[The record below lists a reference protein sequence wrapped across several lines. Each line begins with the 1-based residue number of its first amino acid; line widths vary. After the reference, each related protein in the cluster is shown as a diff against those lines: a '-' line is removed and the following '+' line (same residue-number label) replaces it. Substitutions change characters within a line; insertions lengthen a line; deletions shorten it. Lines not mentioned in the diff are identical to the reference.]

1 MTRNVEYEER
11 PAEAVLDHITP
22 GMHVIVPIQNAAPPA
37 LLRALDAGAAGL
49 EDVTVH
55 HMDPW
60 ESLPFMEGAY
70 PGRLRH
76 VDYFL
81 GRGSRENFHRGH
93 CDLIPVDFAQVPAT
107 LREFSPPGLA
117 IATVSEI
124 DEHGFFSM
132 GTNADYV
139 ASFIGQVPFFV
150 EVNSHMPR
158 TFGRN
163 HIHISQVVGV
173 TRNDTPMI
181 TMEAPPPGETDN
193 AIADVIADRV
203 PDGACLQLG
212 VGRLPNAFLSRL
224 TDHRHLGIHT
234 EALSDGVMDLV
245 EAGVIDGSRK
255 TGRPFK
261 HVTTFAL
268 GSQRLM
274 DWLHN
279 NPSVAMLPVDIVN
292 DPRVIGEEH
301 NLYSINATSEVDLF
315 GQAAS
320 ETIGGRYWSGAGGQA
335 DFARGCTFSPGGHG
349 FIVTPS
355 QTSGGVS
362 RISLSLTPGSP
373 VTTHKNIIEN
383 VVTEFGIAEL
393 RGKSVAGRAAALI
406 AVAHP
411 DHRERLSREAREA
424 GLLPRAH
431 H

>member
-1 MTRNVEYEER
+1 M
-11 PAEAVLDHITP
+11 HI
-22 GMHVIVPIQNAAPPA
+22 ISPIQNAAPPA
-37 LLRALDAGAAGL
+37 LLRALDAGAEGFSG
-49 EDVTVH
+49 VTIH

-81 GRGSRENFHRGH
+81 GPGSRKNFHEGT
-93 CDLIPVDFAQVPAT
+93 CDLVPVDFAQVPAT

-117 IATVSEI
+117 VTTVSEI

-150 EVNSHMPR
+150 EVNANMPR

-173 TRNDTPMI
+173 TRNDAPMI
-181 TMEAPPPGETDN
+181 SIEPPVPGEIEH
-193 AIADVIADRV
+193 AIANLIAERV

-212 VGRLPNAFLSRL
+212 VGKLPNAVLSRL
-224 TDHRHLGIHT
+224 TGHENLGIHT

-245 EAGVIDGSRK
+245 DAGVIDGSRK

-261 HVTTFAL
+261 HVTTFAV
-268 GSQRLM
+268 GSQKLM

-292 DPRVIGEEH
+292 DPRVIGQEH
-301 NLYSINATSEVDLF
+301 NLHSVNATSEVDLY

-335 DFARGCTFSPGGHG
+335 DFGRGCRFSPGGHG

-355 QTSGGVS
+355 QTSGGIS
-362 RISLSLTPGSP
+362 RITLSLTPGSP

-383 VVTEFGIAEL
+383 VVTEYGIATL
-393 RGKSVAGRAAALI
+393 RGRSVSDRAAALI
-406 AVAHP
+406 AIAHP
-411 DHRERLSREAREA
+411 DHRERLSREARDA
-424 GLLPRAH
+424 GLLPRTVH
-431 H
+431 

>member
-1 MTRNVEYEER
+1 MKATVYDEL
-11 PAEAVLDHITP
+11 PAEAVLEHVRP
-22 GMHVIVPIQNAAPPA
+22 GMHILSPIQNGAPPA
-37 LLRALDAGAAGL
+37 LLRALDAGAEGFSG
-49 EDVTVH
+49 VTIH

-81 GRGSRENFHRGH
+81 GPGSRKNFHEGR
-93 CDLIPVDFAQVPAT
+93 CDLVPVDFAQVPAT

-117 IATVSEI
+117 VTTVSEI

-150 EVNSHMPR
+150 EVNANMPR

-173 TRNDTPMI
+173 TRNDVPMI
-181 TMEAPPPGETDN
+181 TIEPPVPGDVES
-193 AIADVIADRV
+193 AIADIIAERV

-212 VGRLPNAFLSRL
+212 VGKLPNAFLSRL
-224 TDHRHLGIHT
+224 TGHENLGIHT

-245 EAGVIDGSRK
+245 DAGVIDGSRK

-261 HVTTFAL
+261 HVTTFAV
-268 GSQRLM
+268 GSQKLM

-292 DPRVIGEEH
+292 DPRVIGQEH
-301 NLYSINATSEVDLF
+301 NLHSVNATSEVDLY

-335 DFARGCTFSPGGHG
+335 DFARGCRFSPGGHG

-355 QTSGGVS
+355 QTSGGIS
-362 RISLSLTPGSP
+362 RITLSLTPGSP
-373 VTTHKNIIEN
+373 VTTHKNIIDN
-383 VVTEFGIAEL
+383 VVTEYGIAAL
-393 RGKSVAGRAAALI
+393 RGRSVSARAAALI
-406 AVAHP
+406 EIAHP
-411 DHRERLSREAREA
+411 DHRERLSRQAREA
-424 GLLPRAH
+424 GLLPRVMH
-431 H
+431 

>member
-1 MTRNVEYEER
+1 
-11 PAEAVLDHITP
+11 P
-22 GMHVIVPIQNAAPPA
+22 GMHIISPIQNAAPPA
-37 LLRALDAGAAGL
+37 LLRALDAGAEGFSG
-49 EDVTVH
+49 VTIH

-81 GRGSRENFHRGH
+81 GPGSRKNFHEGT
-93 CDLIPVDFAQVPAT
+93 CDLVPVDFAQVPAT

-117 IATVSEI
+117 VTTVSEI

-150 EVNSHMPR
+150 EVNANMPR

-173 TRNDTPMI
+173 TRNDAPMI
-181 TMEAPPPGETDN
+181 SIEPPVPGEIEH
-193 AIADVIADRV
+193 AIADHIAERV

-212 VGRLPNAFLSRL
+212 VGKLPNAVLSRL
-224 TDHRHLGIHT
+224 TGHENLGIHT

-245 EAGVIDGSRK
+245 DAGVIDGSRK

-261 HVTTFAL
+261 HVTTFAV
-268 GSQRLM
+268 GSQKLM

-292 DPRVIGEEH
+292 DPRVIGQEH
-301 NLYSINATSEVDLF
+301 NLHSVNATSEVDLY

-335 DFARGCTFSPGGHG
+335 DFARGCRFSPGGHG

-355 QTSGGVS
+355 QTSGGIS
-362 RISLSLTPGSP
+362 RITLSLTPGSP

-383 VVTEFGIAEL
+383 VVTEYGIATL
-393 RGKSVAGRAAALI
+393 RGRSVSDRAAALI
-406 AVAHP
+406 AIAHP
-411 DHRERLSREAREA
+411 DHRERLSREARDA
-424 GLLPRAH
+424 GLLPRTVH
-431 H
+431 

>member
-1 MTRNVEYEER
+1 
-11 PAEAVLDHITP
+11 
-22 GMHVIVPIQNAAPPA
+22 
-37 LLRALDAGAAGL
+37 
-49 EDVTVH
+49 
-55 HMDPW
+55 
-60 ESLPFMEGAY
+60 MEGAY

-81 GRGSRENFHRGH
+81 GPGSRKNFHEGH
-93 CDLIPVDFAQVPAT
+93 CDLIPVDFAKIPAT

-117 IATVSEI
+117 ITTVSEI

-150 EVNSHMPR
+150 EVNANMPR

-173 TRNDTPMI
+173 TRNDVPLI
-181 TMEAPPPGETDN
+181 TTEPSVPGEIEN
-193 AIADVIADRV
+193 AIADRIAERV

-212 VGRLPNAFLSRL
+212 VGKLPNAFLSRL
-224 TDHRHLGIHT
+224 TGHKNLGIHT

-245 EAGVIDGSRK
+245 NAGVIDGSRK
-255 TGRPFK
+255 TGRPYK
-261 HVTTFAL
+261 HVTTFAV
-268 GSQRLM
+268 GSQKLM

-292 DPRVIGEEH
+292 DPRVIGQEH
-301 NLYSINATSEVDLF
+301 NLYSVNATSEVDLY

-320 ETIGGRYWSGAGGQA
+320 ETIAGRYWSGAGGQA

-355 QTSGGVS
+355 QTSKGIS
-362 RISLSLTPGSP
+362 RITLPS
-373 VTTHKNIIEN
+373 
-383 VVTEFGIAEL
+383 
-393 RGKSVAGRAAALI
+393 RRAARS
-406 AVAHP
+406 P
-411 DHRERLSREAREA
+411 PTRTSSRTW
-424 GLLPRAH
+424 
-431 H
+431 

>member
-1 MTRNVEYEER
+1 M
-11 PAEAVLDHITP
+11 HI
-22 GMHVIVPIQNAAPPA
+22 ISPIQNAAPPA
-37 LLRALDAGAAGL
+37 LLRALDAGAEGFSG
-49 EDVTVH
+49 VTIH

-81 GRGSRENFHRGH
+81 GPGSRKNFHEGT
-93 CDLIPVDFAQVPAT
+93 CDLVPVDFAQVPAT

-117 IATVSEI
+117 VTTVSEI

-150 EVNSHMPR
+150 EVNANMPR

-173 TRNDTPMI
+173 TRNDAPMI
-181 TMEAPPPGETDN
+181 SIEPPVPGEIEH
-193 AIADVIADRV
+193 AIADHIAERV

-212 VGRLPNAFLSRL
+212 VGKLPNAVLSRL
-224 TDHRHLGIHT
+224 TAHENLGIHT

-245 EAGVIDGSRK
+245 DAGVIDGSRK

-261 HVTTFAL
+261 HVTTFAV
-268 GSQRLM
+268 GSQKLM

-292 DPRVIGEEH
+292 DPRVIGQEH
-301 NLYSINATSEVDLF
+301 NLHSVNATSEVDLY

-335 DFARGCTFSPGGHG
+335 DFARGCRFSPGGHG

-355 QTSGGVS
+355 QTSGGIS
-362 RISLSLTPGSP
+362 RITLSLTPGSP

-383 VVTEFGIAEL
+383 VVTEYGIATL
-393 RGKSVAGRAAALI
+393 RGRSVSDRAAALI
-406 AVAHP
+406 AIAHP
-411 DHRERLSREAREA
+411 DHRERLSREARDA
-424 GLLPRAH
+424 GLLPRTVH
-431 H
+431 

>member
-1 MTRNVEYEER
+1 MRMDEYTEL
-11 PAEAVLDHITP
+11 PAEAVLEHVSP
-22 GMHVIVPIQNAAPPA
+22 GMHIISPIQNAAPNA
-37 LLRALDAGAAGL
+37 LLRALDDGAERL

-81 GRGSRENFHRGH
+81 GPGSRENFHAGH
-93 CDLIPVDFAQVPAT
+93 CDLVPVDFAQVPAT
-107 LREFSPPGLA
+107 IREFSPPGLA
-117 IATVSEI
+117 VTMVSEV
-124 DEHGFFSM
+124 DDHGFFSM

-150 EVNSHMPR
+150 EVNANMPR

-173 TRNDTPMI
+173 TRNDAPMI
-181 TMEAPPPGETDN
+181 TVEPPLAGPIDE
-193 AIADVIADRV
+193 AIAELIADRV

-212 VGRLPNAFLSRL
+212 VGKLPNAFLSKL
-224 TDHRHLGIHT
+224 TGHKNLGIHT
-234 EALSDGVMDLV
+234 EALSDGVMELV
-245 EAGVIDGSRK
+245 QAGVINGSRK

-261 HVTTFAL
+261 HVTTFAV

-292 DPRVIGEEH
+292 DPRVIGQEH
-301 NLYSINATSEVDLF
+301 NLYSVNATSEVDLY

-320 ETIGGRYWSGAGGQA
+320 ETIAGRYWSGAGGQA
-335 DFARGCTFSPGGHG
+335 DFARGCRFSPGGHG

-355 QTSGGVS
+355 QTSKGIS
-362 RISLSLTPGSP
+362 RITLSLTPGSP

-383 VVTEFGIAEL
+383 VVTEYGIASL
-393 RGKSVAGRAAALI
+393 RGKSVADRAAALI
-406 AVAHP
+406 AIAHP
-411 DHRERLSREAREA
+411 DHRERLSAQAREA
-424 GLLPRAH
+424 GLTRRTAF
-431 H
+431 

>member
-1 MTRNVEYEER
+1 M
-11 PAEAVLDHITP
+11 
-22 GMHVIVPIQNAAPPA
+22 APTA
-37 LLRALDAGAAGL
+37 LLRALDAGADRL
-49 EDVTVH
+49 EDVTIH

-81 GRGSRENFHRGH
+81 GPGSRENFHAGH
-93 CDLIPVDFAQVPAT
+93 CDLVPVDFAQVPAT
-107 LREFSPPGLA
+107 IREFSAPGLA
-117 IATVSEI
+117 VTMVSEM
-124 DEHGFFSM
+124 DEHGYFSM

-150 EVNSHMPR
+150 EVNAAMPR

-163 HIHISQVVGV
+163 LIHISQVVGV
-173 TRNDTPMI
+173 TRHDAPMI
-181 TMEAPPPGETDN
+181 TFEPPRPGPVDE
-193 AIADVIADRV
+193 AIAELIADRV

-212 VGRLPNAFLSRL
+212 VGRLPNAFLAKL
-224 TDHRHLGIHT
+224 TGHKHLGIHT
-234 EALSDGVMDLV
+234 EALSDGVMELV
-245 EAGVIDGSRK
+245 QAGAVDGSRK

-261 HVTTFAL
+261 HVTTFAI

-274 DWLHN
+274 DWLDD
-279 NPSVAMLPVDIVN
+279 NPAVEMLPVDIVN
-292 DPRVIGEEH
+292 DPRVIGQER
-301 NLYSINATSEVDLF
+301 NLYSVNATSEVDLY

-335 DFARGCTFSPGGHG
+335 DFARGCTFSQGGHG

-355 QTSGGVS
+355 QTSKGIS
-362 RISLSLTPGSP
+362 RISLTLNPGSP

-383 VVTEFGIAEL
+383 VVTEQGVASL
-393 RGKSVAGRAAALI
+393 RGKSVAARAEALI
-406 AVAHP
+406 AIAHP

-424 GLLPRAH
+424 GLTRRAAF
-431 H
+431 

>member
-1 MTRNVEYEER
+1 MTRIEYVES
-11 PAEAVLDHITP
+11 PPEAVLDHVTP
-22 GMHVIVPIQNAAPPA
+22 GMHIISPIQNAAPPA
-37 LLRALDAGAAGL
+37 LLRALDEGAEGL
-49 EDVTVH
+49 ENVTVH

-81 GRGSRENFHRGH
+81 GPGSRENFHRGH
-93 CDLIPVDFAQVPAT
+93 CELIPVDFGQVPAT

-117 IATVSEI
+117 VTTVSEI

-150 EVNSHMPR
+150 EVNAHMPR

-163 HIHISQVVGV
+163 HVHLSQVVGV
-173 TRNDTPMI
+173 TRNDAPMI
-181 TMEAPPPGETDN
+181 TVEPPAPRAVDD
-193 AIADVIADRV
+193 AIAGHIAERV

-212 VGRLPNAFLSRL
+212 VGRIPNAFLSRL
-224 TDHRHLGIHT
+224 AGHRHLGVHT
-234 EALSDGVMDLV
+234 EALSDGVMELV
-245 EAGVIDGSRK
+245 DAGVIDGSRK

-261 HVTTFAL
+261 HVTTFAV

-274 DWLHN
+274 DWLDD

-292 DPRVIGEEH
+292 DPRVIGQEH
-301 NLYSINATSEVDLF
+301 NLYSVNATSEVDLF

-335 DFARGCTFSPGGHG
+335 DFARGCRFSPGGHG
-349 FIVTPS
+349 FVVTPS
-355 QTSGGVS
+355 QTSRGVS
-362 RISLSLTPGSP
+362 RISLTLTPGSP

-383 VVTEFGIAEL
+383 VVTEYGVAEL
-393 RGKSVAGRAAALI
+393 RGRSVARRAAALI
-406 AVAHP
+406 DIAHP
-411 DHRERLSREAREA
+411 DHRERLSREARDA
-424 GLLPRAH
+424 GLLPRSIL
-431 H
+431 

>member
-1 MTRNVEYEER
+1 MRTAEYVEL
-11 PAEAVLDHITP
+11 PAEAVLEHISP
-22 GMHVIVPIQNAAPPA
+22 GMHIISPIQNAAPSA
-37 LLRALDAGAAGL
+37 LLRALDAGAERL
-49 EDVTVH
+49 ESVTVH

-60 ESLPFMEGAY
+60 ESLPFMEGAH

-81 GRGSRENFHRGH
+81 GPGSRDNFHAGH

-107 LREFSPPGLA
+107 IREFSPPGLA
-117 IATVSEI
+117 VTMVSEI
-124 DEHGFFSM
+124 DDHGFFSM

-150 EVNSHMPR
+150 EVNANMPR

-173 TRNDTPMI
+173 TRNDAPMI
-181 TMEAPPPGETDN
+181 TIEPPAPGPIDE
-193 AIADVIADRV
+193 AIAELVAERV

-212 VGRLPNAFLSRL
+212 VGKLPNAFLSKL
-224 TDHRHLGIHT
+224 ADHKDLGIHT
-234 EALSDGVMDLV
+234 EALSDGVMELV
-245 EAGVIDGSRK
+245 QAGVINGSRK

-261 HVTTFAL
+261 HVTTFAV

-292 DPRVIGEEH
+292 DPRVIGQEH
-301 NLYSINATSEVDLF
+301 NLYSVNATSEVDLY

-320 ETIGGRYWSGAGGQA
+320 ETIAGRYWSGAGGQA

-355 QTSGGVS
+355 QTSKGIS

-383 VVTEFGIAEL
+383 VVTEHGIASL
-393 RGKSVAGRAAALI
+393 RGKSVADRAEALI
-406 AVAHP
+406 AIAHP
-411 DHRERLSREAREA
+411 DHRERLRREARQA
-424 GLLPRAH
+424 GLTRRAVF
-431 H
+431 

>member
-1 MTRNVEYEER
+1 MRNADYVEL
-11 PAEAVLDHITP
+11 PAEAVLEHVKP
-22 GMHVIVPIQNAAPPA
+22 GMHVISPIQNGAPPA
-37 LLRALDAGAAGL
+37 LLRALDAGADGL

-81 GRGSRENFHRGH
+81 GPGSRENYHNGH

-117 IATVSEI
+117 ITTVSEI

-139 ASFIGQVPFFV
+139 ASFIGQAPFFV
-150 EVNSHMPR
+150 EVNAHMPR

-163 HIHISQVVGV
+163 HIHISQVVGI

-181 TMEAPPPGETDN
+181 TIEAPPPGEVDN
-193 AIADVIADRV
+193 AIAGIIAERV

-212 VGRLPNAFLSRL
+212 IGKLPNAFLARL

-245 EAGVIDGSRK
+245 EAGVIDGARK

-274 DWLHN
+274 DWLHD

-292 DPRVIGEEH
+292 DPRVIGQEH
-301 NLYSINATSEVDLF
+301 NLYSVNATSEVDLL

-355 QTSGGVS
+355 QTSKGIS
-362 RISLSLTPGSP
+362 RITLTLTPGSA

-383 VVTEFGIAEL
+383 VVTEYGIACL
-393 RGKSVAGRAAALI
+393 RGRSIAGRALALI
-406 AVAHP
+406 DIAHP
-411 DHRERLSREAREA
+411 DHRERLSREASEA
-424 GLLPRAH
+424 GLIPRSVF
-431 H
+431 

>member
-1 MTRNVEYEER
+1 MTKPHYVEL
-11 PAEAVLDHITP
+11 PPEAVLDHVEP
-22 GMHVIVPIQNAAPPA
+22 GMHIISPIQNAAPPA
-37 LLRALDAGAAGL
+37 LLRALDAGAAQL
-49 EDVTVH
+49 EDVTIH

-81 GRGSRENFHRGH
+81 GPGSRQNFHNGH
-93 CDLIPVDFAQVPAT
+93 CDLVPVDFAQVPAT

-117 IATVSEI
+117 VTTVSEI

-150 EVNSHMPR
+150 EVNAHMPR

-163 HIHISQVVGV
+163 HVHISQVVGV
-173 TRNDTPMI
+173 TRNDKPMI
-181 TMEAPPPGETDN
+181 TVEPPVPGQVEN
-193 AIADVIADRV
+193 AIADHIAERV

-212 VGRLPNAFLSRL
+212 VGRIPNAFLARL
-224 TDHRHLGIHT
+224 ADHRHLGIHT

-245 EAGVIDGSRK
+245 DAGVIDGSRK

-261 HVTTFAL
+261 HVTTFAV

-274 DWLHN
+274 DWLDD

-292 DPRVIGEEH
+292 DPRVIGQEH
-301 NLYSINATSEVDLF
+301 NLYSVNATSEVDLY

-320 ETIGGRYWSGAGGQA
+320 ETIAGRYWSGAGGQA
-335 DFARGCTFSPGGHG
+335 DFARGRRFSPGGHG
-349 FIVTPS
+349 FVVTPS
-355 QTSGGVS
+355 QTSKGIS
-362 RISLSLTPGSP
+362 RITLSLTPGSP
-373 VTTHKNIIEN
+373 VTTHKKIIEN

-393 RGKSVAGRAAALI
+393 RGRSVAQRAAALI
-406 AVAHP
+406 GIAHP
-411 DHRERLSREAREA
+411 DHRDELSRQARDA
-424 GLLPRAH
+424 GLLPRAVH
-431 H
+431 

>member
-1 MTRNVEYEER
+1 M
-11 PAEAVLDHITP
+11 HI
-22 GMHVIVPIQNAAPPA
+22 ISPIQNAAPPA
-37 LLRALDAGAAGL
+37 LLRALDAGAEGFSG
-49 EDVTVH
+49 VTIH

-81 GRGSRENFHRGH
+81 GPGSRKNFHEGT
-93 CDLIPVDFAQVPAT
+93 CDLVPVDFAQVPAT

-117 IATVSEI
+117 VTTVSEI

-150 EVNSHMPR
+150 EVNANMPR

-173 TRNDTPMI
+173 TRNDAPMI
-181 TMEAPPPGETDN
+181 SIEPPVPGEIEH
-193 AIADVIADRV
+193 AIADLIAERV

-212 VGRLPNAFLSRL
+212 VGKLPNAVLSRL
-224 TDHRHLGIHT
+224 TGHENLGIHT

-245 EAGVIDGSRK
+245 DAGVIDGSRK

-261 HVTTFAL
+261 HVTTFAV
-268 GSQRLM
+268 GSQKLM

-292 DPRVIGEEH
+292 DPRVIGQEH
-301 NLYSINATSEVDLF
+301 NLHSVNATSEVDLY

-335 DFARGCTFSPGGHG
+335 DFGRGCRFSPGGHG

-355 QTSGGVS
+355 QTSGGIS
-362 RISLSLTPGSP
+362 RITLSLTPGSP

-383 VVTEFGIAEL
+383 VVTEYGIATL
-393 RGKSVAGRAAALI
+393 RGRSVSDRAAALI
-406 AVAHP
+406 AIAHP
-411 DHRERLSREAREA
+411 DHRERLSREARDA
-424 GLLPRAH
+424 GLLPRTVH
-431 H
+431 

>member
-1 MTRNVEYEER
+1 MRRTEYAEL
-11 PAEAVLDHITP
+11 PAEAVLEHVVP
-22 GMHVIVPIQNAAPPA
+22 GMHIISPIQNAAPTA
-37 LLRALDAGAAGL
+37 LLRALDEGAEQL

-81 GRGSRENFHRGH
+81 GPGSRENFHAGH

-107 LREFSPPGLA
+107 IREFSPPGLA
-117 IATVSEI
+117 VTMVSEI
-124 DEHGFFSM
+124 DDHGFFSM

-150 EVNSHMPR
+150 EVNANMPR

-173 TRNDTPMI
+173 TRNDAPMI
-181 TMEAPPPGETDN
+181 TVEPPTPGPVDES
-193 AIADVIADRV
+193 IAEIVADRV

-212 VGRLPNAFLSRL
+212 VGKLPNAFLSKL
-224 TDHRHLGIHT
+224 TGHRDLGIHT
-234 EALSDGVMDLV
+234 EALSDGVMELV
-245 EAGVIDGSRK
+245 QAGVINGSRK

-261 HVTTFAL
+261 HVTTFAV

-292 DPRVIGEEH
+292 DPRVIGQEH
-301 NLYSINATSEVDLF
+301 NLYSVNATSEVDLY

-320 ETIGGRYWSGAGGQA
+320 ETIAGRYWSGAGGQA

-355 QTSGGVS
+355 QTSKGIS

-383 VVTEFGIAEL
+383 VVTEHGIASL
-393 RGKSVAGRAAALI
+393 RGKSVADRAEALI
-406 AVAHP
+406 AIAHP
-411 DHRERLSREAREA
+411 DHRERLRREARQA
-424 GLLPRAH
+424 GLTRRAVF
-431 H
+431 

>member
-1 MTRNVEYEER
+1 MHTAQYTEV
-11 PAEAVLDHITP
+11 PAEAVLEHVRP
-22 GMHVIVPIQNAAPPA
+22 GMHIIVPIQNAAPTA
-37 LLRALDAGAAGL
+37 LLRALDAGADRL
-49 EDVTVH
+49 EDVTIH

-81 GRGSRENFHRGH
+81 GPGSRENFHAGH
-93 CDLIPVDFAQVPAT
+93 CDLVPVDFAQVPAT
-107 LREFSPPGLA
+107 IREFSAPGLA
-117 IATVSEI
+117 VTMVSEM
-124 DEHGFFSM
+124 DEHGYFSM

-150 EVNSHMPR
+150 EVNAAMPR

-163 HIHISQVVGV
+163 LIHISQVVGV
-173 TRNDTPMI
+173 TRHDAPMI
-181 TMEAPPPGETDN
+181 TFEPPRPGPVDE
-193 AIADVIADRV
+193 AIAELIADRV

-212 VGRLPNAFLSRL
+212 VGRLPNAFLAKL
-224 TDHRHLGIHT
+224 TGHKHLGIHT
-234 EALSDGVMDLV
+234 EALSDGVMELV
-245 EAGVIDGSRK
+245 QAGAVDGSRK

-261 HVTTFAL
+261 HVTTFAI

-274 DWLHN
+274 DWLDD
-279 NPSVAMLPVDIVN
+279 NPAVEMLPVDIVN
-292 DPRVIGEEH
+292 DPRVIGQER
-301 NLYSINATSEVDLF
+301 NLYSVNATSEVDLY

-335 DFARGCTFSPGGHG
+335 DFARGCTFSQGGHG

-355 QTSGGVS
+355 QTSKGIS
-362 RISLSLTPGSP
+362 RISLTLNPGSP

-383 VVTEFGIAEL
+383 VVTEQGVASL
-393 RGKSVAGRAAALI
+393 RGKSVAARAEELI
-406 AVAHP
+406 AIAHP

-424 GLLPRAH
+424 GLTRRAAF
-431 H
+431 

>member
-1 MTRNVEYEER
+1 MKTVEYEEL
-11 PAEAVLDHITP
+11 PAEAVVEHVRP
-22 GMHVIVPIQNAAPPA
+22 GMHIISPIQNAAPPA
-37 LLRALDAGAAGL
+37 LLRALDAAAEGL
-49 EDVTVH
+49 RDVTVH

-81 GRGSRENFHRGH
+81 GPGSRKNFHEGN
-93 CDLIPVDFAQVPAT
+93 CDLVPVDFAQVPAT
-107 LREFSPPGLA
+107 LREFTPPGLA
-117 IATVSEI
+117 ITTVSEI
-124 DEHGFFSM
+124 DEHGYFSM

-150 EVNSHMPR
+150 EVNAAMPR

-163 HIHISQVVGV
+163 HIHISQVVGI
-173 TRNDTPMI
+173 TRNDVPMI
-181 TMEAPPPGETDN
+181 TIEPPVPGEIEN
-193 AIADVIADRV
+193 AIADTIAERI

-212 VGRLPNAFLSRL
+212 VGKIPNAFLSRL
-224 TDHRHLGIHT
+224 TGHKHLGIHT

-245 EAGVIDGSRK
+245 NAGIIDGSRK
-255 TGRPFK
+255 TGRPYK
-261 HVTTFAL
+261 HVTTFAV

-274 DWLHN
+274 DWLHD

-292 DPRVIGEEH
+292 DPRVIGQEH
-301 NLYSINATSEVDLF
+301 NLHSVNATSEVDLY

-320 ETIGGRYWSGAGGQA
+320 ETIAGRYWSGAGGQA

-355 QTSGGVS
+355 QTSRGIS
-362 RISLSLTPGSP
+362 RITLSLTPGSP

-383 VVTEFGIAEL
+383 VVTEYGIATL
-393 RGKSVAGRAAALI
+393 RGRSLHQRAAALI
-406 AVAHP
+406 DIAHP
-411 DHRERLSREAREA
+411 DHRERLSREARDV
-424 GLLPRAH
+424 GLLRRTVF
-431 H
+431 

>member
-1 MTRNVEYEER
+1 MKTIDYKEL
-11 PAEAVLDHITP
+11 PAEAVLDHVHP
-22 GMHVIVPIQNAAPPA
+22 GMHIISPIQNGAPPA
-37 LLRALDAGAAGL
+37 LLRALDAGAEGM
-49 EDVTVH
+49 EDVTIH

-60 ESLPFMEGAY
+60 VSLPFMEGRY

-81 GRGSRENFHRGH
+81 GPGSRKNFHEGH
-93 CDLIPVDFAQVPAT
+93 CDLIPVDFAQIPAT

-117 IATVSEI
+117 ITAVSEI

-150 EVNSHMPR
+150 EVNAHMPR

-163 HIHISQVVGV
+163 HIHISQVAGV
-173 TRNDTPMI
+173 TRNDELMI
-181 TMEAPPPGETDN
+181 TVDTPAPGEVDN
-193 AIADVIADRV
+193 AIADLIAERV

-212 VGRLPNAFLSRL
+212 VGKLPNAFLSRL
-224 TDHRHLGIHT
+224 TGHRSLGIHT

-245 EAGVIDGSRK
+245 NAGVIDGSRK
-255 TGRPFK
+255 TGRPYK
-261 HVTTFAL
+261 HVTTFAV

-279 NPSVAMLPVDIVN
+279 NPSIALLPVDIVN
-292 DPRVIGEEH
+292 DPRVIGQEH
-301 NLYSINATSEVDLF
+301 NLYSINATSEVDLY

-320 ETIGGRYWSGAGGQA
+320 ETIAGRYWSGAGGQA
-335 DFARGCTFSPGGHG
+335 DFARGCSFSPGGHG

-355 QTSGGVS
+355 QTSKGIS
-362 RISLSLTPGSP
+362 RIALSLTPGSP

-383 VVTEFGIAEL
+383 VVTEYGIASL
-393 RGKSVAGRAAALI
+393 KGKSVSGRAAALI
-406 AVAHP
+406 GIAHP
-411 DHRERLSREAREA
+411 DHRERLSREARAA
-424 GLLPRAH
+424 GLMHRSVL
-431 H
+431 

>member
-1 MTRNVEYEER
+1 MRMDEYTEL
-11 PAEAVLDHITP
+11 PAEAVLEHISP
-22 GMHVIVPIQNAAPPA
+22 GMHIISPIQNAAPNA
-37 LLRALDAGAAGL
+37 LLRALDDGAERL
-49 EDVTVH
+49 VDVTVH

-81 GRGSRENFHRGH
+81 GPGSRENFHAGH
-93 CDLIPVDFAQVPAT
+93 CDLVPVDFAQVPAT
-107 LREFSPPGLA
+107 IREFSPPGLA
-117 IATVSEI
+117 VTMVSEI
-124 DEHGFFSM
+124 DDHGFFSM

-150 EVNSHMPR
+150 EVNANMPR

-173 TRNDTPMI
+173 TRNDSPMI
-181 TMEAPPPGETDN
+181 TVEPPLAGPIDE
-193 AIADVIADRV
+193 AIAELIAGRV

-212 VGRLPNAFLSRL
+212 VGKLPNAFLSKL
-224 TDHRHLGIHT
+224 TGHKNLGIHT
-234 EALSDGVMDLV
+234 EALSDGVMELV
-245 EAGVIDGSRK
+245 QAGVIDGSRK

-261 HVTTFAL
+261 HVTTFAV

-292 DPRVIGEEH
+292 DPRVIGQEH
-301 NLYSINATSEVDLF
+301 NLYSVNATSEVDLY

-320 ETIGGRYWSGAGGQA
+320 ETIAGRYWSGAGGQA
-335 DFARGCTFSPGGHG
+335 DFARGCRFSPGGHG

-355 QTSGGVS
+355 QTSKGIS
-362 RISLSLTPGSP
+362 RITLSLTPGSP

-383 VVTEFGIAEL
+383 VVTEYGIASL
-393 RGKSVAGRAAALI
+393 RGKSVADRAAALI
-406 AVAHP
+406 AIAHP
-411 DHRERLSREAREA
+411 DHREQLSAQARQA
-424 GLLPRAH
+424 GLTRRAVF
-431 H
+431 

>member
-1 MTRNVEYEER
+1 MKAIDYEEL
-11 PAEAVLDHITP
+11 PAEAVLDHVRS
-22 GMHVIVPIQNAAPPA
+22 GMHIISPIQNGAPPA
-37 LLRALDAGAAGL
+37 LLGALDAGADGMD
-49 EDVTVH
+49 DVTIH

-60 ESLPFMEGAY
+60 LSLPFMEGAY

-81 GRGSRENFHRGH
+81 GPGSRKNFHEGH
-93 CDLIPVDFAQVPAT
+93 CELIPVDFAQIPAT
-107 LREFSPPGLA
+107 LREFTPPGLA
-117 IATVSEI
+117 IAGVSEM

-150 EVNSHMPR
+150 EVNANMPR

-173 TRNDTPMI
+173 TRNDEPMI
-181 TMEAPPPGETDN
+181 TVEAPAPGRVDD
-193 AIADVIADRV
+193 AIAGLIAERV

-212 VGRLPNAFLSRL
+212 VGKLPNAFLSKL
-224 TDHRHLGIHT
+224 TGHRNLGIHT
-234 EALSDGVMDLV
+234 EALSDGVMELV
-245 EAGVIDGSRK
+245 NAGVIDGSRK
-255 TGRPFK
+255 TGRPYK
-261 HVTTFAL
+261 HVTTFAV

-279 NPSVAMLPVDIVN
+279 NPSIAMLPVDIVN
-292 DPRVIGEEH
+292 DPRVIGQEH
-301 NLYSINATSEVDLF
+301 NLYSINATSEVDLY

-320 ETIGGRYWSGAGGQA
+320 ETIAGRYWSGAGGQA
-335 DFARGCTFSPGGHG
+335 DFARGCSFSPGGHG

-355 QTSGGVS
+355 QTSKGVS
-362 RISLSLTPGSP
+362 RITLTLTPGSP

-406 AVAHP
+406 AIAHP

-424 GLLPRAH
+424 GLLPRVLL
-431 H
+431 

>member
-1 MTRNVEYEER
+1 MIKDIHYEEL
-11 PAEAVLDHITP
+11 PAEAVLDHVTP
-22 GMHVIVPIQNAAPPA
+22 GMHIISPIQNAAPPA
-37 LLRALDAGAAGL
+37 LLRALDAGAEGFSG
-49 EDVTVH
+49 VTIH

-81 GRGSRENFHRGH
+81 GPGSRKNFHEGR
-93 CDLIPVDFAQVPAT
+93 CDLVPVDFAQVPAT

-117 IATVSEI
+117 VTTVSEI

-150 EVNSHMPR
+150 EVNANMPR

-173 TRNDTPMI
+173 TRNDVPMI
-181 TMEAPPPGETDN
+181 TIEPPVPGEIEH
-193 AIADVIADRV
+193 AIADLIAERV

-212 VGRLPNAFLSRL
+212 VGKLPNAVLSRL
-224 TDHRHLGIHT
+224 TGHENLGIHT

-245 EAGVIDGSRK
+245 DAGVIDGSRK

-261 HVTTFAL
+261 HVTTFAV
-268 GSQRLM
+268 GSQKLM
-274 DWLHN
+274 GWLHN

-292 DPRVIGEEH
+292 DPRVIGQEH
-301 NLYSINATSEVDLF
+301 NLHSVNATSEVDLY

-335 DFARGCTFSPGGHG
+335 DFARGCRFSPGGHG

-355 QTSGGVS
+355 QTSRGIS
-362 RISLSLTPGSP
+362 RITLSLTPGSP
-373 VTTHKNIIEN
+373 VTTHKNIIES
-383 VVTEFGIAEL
+383 VVTEYGIATL
-393 RGKSVAGRAAALI
+393 RGRSVSDRAAALI
-406 AVAHP
+406 GIAHP

-424 GLLPRAH
+424 GLLPRSVH
-431 H
+431 

>member
-1 MTRNVEYEER
+1 MKTIDYKEL
-11 PAEAVLDHITP
+11 PAEAVLDHVQP
-22 GMHVIVPIQNAAPPA
+22 GMHIISPIQNGAPPA
-37 LLRALDAGAAGL
+37 LLRALDAGAEGM
-49 EDVTVH
+49 EDVTIH

-60 ESLPFMEGAY
+60 VSLPFMEGEY

-81 GRGSRENFHRGH
+81 GPGSRKNFHEGH
-93 CDLIPVDFAQVPAT
+93 CDLIPVDFAQIPAT

-117 IATVSEI
+117 ITAVSEI

-150 EVNSHMPR
+150 EVNAHMPR

-163 HIHISQVVGV
+163 HIHISQVAGV
-173 TRNDTPMI
+173 TRNDEPMI
-181 TMEAPPPGETDN
+181 TVDTPAPGEVDN
-193 AIADVIADRV
+193 AIADLIAERV

-212 VGRLPNAFLSRL
+212 VGKLPNAFLSRL
-224 TDHRHLGIHT
+224 TGHRSLGIHT

-245 EAGVIDGSRK
+245 NAGVIDGSRK
-255 TGRPFK
+255 TGRPYK
-261 HVTTFAL
+261 HVTTFAV

-279 NPSVAMLPVDIVN
+279 NPSIAMLPVDIVN
-292 DPRVIGEEH
+292 DPRVIGQER
-301 NLYSINATSEVDLF
+301 NLHSINATSEVDLY

-320 ETIGGRYWSGAGGQA
+320 ETIAGRYWSGAGGQA
-335 DFARGCTFSPGGHG
+335 DFARGCSFSPGGHG

-355 QTSGGVS
+355 QTSKGIS
-362 RISLSLTPGSP
+362 RITLSLTPGSP

-383 VVTEFGIAEL
+383 VVTEYGIASL
-393 RGKSVAGRAAALI
+393 KGKSVSGRAAALI
-406 AVAHP
+406 SIAHP
-411 DHRERLSREAREA
+411 DHRERLSREARAA
-424 GLLPRAH
+424 GLSHRSVL
-431 H
+431 

>member
-1 MTRNVEYEER
+1 M
-11 PAEAVLDHITP
+11 HI
-22 GMHVIVPIQNAAPPA
+22 ISPIQNAAPPA
-37 LLRALDAGAAGL
+37 LLRALDAGAEGFSG
-49 EDVTVH
+49 VTIH

-81 GRGSRENFHRGH
+81 GPGSRKNFHEGT
-93 CDLIPVDFAQVPAT
+93 CDLVPVDFAQVPAT

-117 IATVSEI
+117 VTTVSEI

-150 EVNSHMPR
+150 EVNANMPR

-173 TRNDTPMI
+173 TRNDAPMI
-181 TMEAPPPGETDN
+181 SIEPPVPGEIEH
-193 AIADVIADRV
+193 AIADHIAERV

-212 VGRLPNAFLSRL
+212 VGKLPNAVLSRL
-224 TDHRHLGIHT
+224 TGHENLGIHT

-245 EAGVIDGSRK
+245 DAGVIDGSRK

-261 HVTTFAL
+261 HVTTFAV
-268 GSQRLM
+268 GSQKLM

-292 DPRVIGEEH
+292 DPRVIGQEH
-301 NLYSINATSEVDLF
+301 NLHSVNATSEVDLY

-335 DFARGCTFSPGGHG
+335 DFARGCRFSPGGHG

-355 QTSGGVS
+355 QTSGGIS
-362 RISLSLTPGSP
+362 RITLSLTPGSP

-383 VVTEFGIAEL
+383 VVTEYGIATL
-393 RGKSVAGRAAALI
+393 RGRSVSDRAAALI
-406 AVAHP
+406 AIAHP
-411 DHRERLSREAREA
+411 DHRERLSREARDA
-424 GLLPRAH
+424 GLLPRTVH
-431 H
+431 

>member
-1 MTRNVEYEER
+1 MRNAEYVEL
-11 PAEAVLDHITP
+11 PAEAVLEHVKP
-22 GMHVIVPIQNAAPPA
+22 GMHVISPIQNGAPPA
-37 LLRALDAGAAGL
+37 LLRALDAGAEGM
-49 EDVTVH
+49 EDVTIH

-70 PGRLRH
+70 PGKLRH

-81 GRGSRENFHRGH
+81 GPGSRENYHKGH
-93 CDLIPVDFAQVPAT
+93 CELIPVDFAQVPGT
-107 LREFSPPGLA
+107 LSEFSPPGLA
-117 IATVSEI
+117 ITTVSEI

-139 ASFIGQVPFFV
+139 ASFIGQIPFFV
-150 EVNSHMPR
+150 EVNAHMPR

-163 HIHISQVVGV
+163 HIHISQVAGI

-181 TMEAPPPGETDN
+181 SVEAPPPREVDN
-193 AIADVIADRV
+193 AIAGIIAERV

-212 VGRLPNAFLSRL
+212 IGRLPNAFLSRL
-224 TDHRHLGIHT
+224 TDHRNLGIHT
-234 EALSDGVMDLV
+234 EAMSDGVMDLV
-245 EAGVIDGSRK
+245 ECGAIDGSRK
-255 TGRPFK
+255 TRWPFK

-279 NPSVAMLPVDIVN
+279 NPAVAMLPVDVVN
-292 DPRVIGEEH
+292 DPRVIGQEH

-320 ETIGGRYWSGAGGQA
+320 ETIAGRYWSGAGGQA

-355 QTSGGVS
+355 QTSKGVS
-362 RISLSLTPGSP
+362 RIALTLTPGSP

-383 VVTEFGIAEL
+383 VVTEYGIASL
-393 RGKSVAGRAAALI
+393 RGRSVAGRALALI
-406 AVAHP
+406 DIAHP
-411 DHRERLSREAREA
+411 DHRERLSREARDA
-424 GLLPRAH
+424 GLIPRSVS
-431 H
+431 